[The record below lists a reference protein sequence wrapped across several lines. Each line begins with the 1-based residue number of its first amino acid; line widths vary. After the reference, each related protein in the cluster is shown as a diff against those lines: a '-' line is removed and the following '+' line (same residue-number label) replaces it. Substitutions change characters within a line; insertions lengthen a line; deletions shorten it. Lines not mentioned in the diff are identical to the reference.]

1 MVNTANG
8 RRNVTL
14 YEKKEALLQTY
25 YQLTRKLVNEMT
37 ANSIDVIQA
46 LLNER
51 QAYIAEINQ
60 IDQGAGQILMNP
72 AIEEQLLRIN
82 PLEIQLK
89 RMLEGERQKLLSNI
103 HALKKEKTIKQYGE
117 ATYASSGLFYDKRK

>member
-1 MVNTANG
+1 V
-8 RRNVTL
+8 

-25 YQLTRKLVNEMT
+25 YQLTRKLVTEMT
-37 ANSIDVIQA
+37 ENGIDIIQA

-51 QAYIAEINQ
+51 QGYIAEINQ

-82 PLEIQLK
+82 PLEVKLK
-89 RMLEGERQKLLSNI
+89 RMLERVQQKVLSNI
-103 HALKKEKTIKQYGE
+103 HALKKEKTIKHYGE
-117 ATYASSGLFYDKRK
+117 ATYGSSGLFYDKRK

>member
-1 MVNTANG
+1 M
-8 RRNVTL
+8 

-25 YQLTRKLVNEMT
+25 YQVTRKLVNEMT
-37 ANSIDVIQA
+37 ANSIDGIQA

-60 IDQGAGQILMNP
+60 IDQGAGQILMNQ

-82 PLEIQLK
+82 PLEIKLK
-89 RMLEGERQKLLSNI
+89 RMLEGERQKVLSNI

-117 ATYASSGLFYDKRK
+117 ATYGSSGLFYDKRK

>member
-8 RRNVTL
+8 WRNVTL

-25 YQLTRKLVNEMT
+25 YQLTRKLVNDMT

-60 IDQGAGQILMNP
+60 IDQCAGQILMNP

-82 PLEIQLK
+82 PLEIKLK
-89 RMLEGERQKLLSNI
+89 RMLEGERQKVLSNI